1 MIHNNRL
8 EIKIGL
14 PRIFLLAGLPFFC
27 YGIFGIISIIS
38 TIVKG
43 PSAISATA
51 LMFKILPAILICLF
65 CVITGSGIMFGHRG
79 RIIDG
84 DNRQV
89 TSWWGFRAGWLLV
102 PFKKSV
108 YSFDDF
114 QSVTVCKEVHTGTS
128 GSSGSPTCY
137 PVRIE
142 SAGDSV
148 TVEEPR
154 DYHKS
159 RQLAEEV
166 AKLMGLPM
174 QDSTS
179 GEVVVREAEQLDE
192 SLRDQFQRTGER
204 LDVPVQPDGCR
215 VSYRL
220 EGDALVLD
228 LPPPGMGPA
237 LFWGVSLIVVIVV
250 VVWDFFSSPPPMNY
264 LAVCF
269 ILIPLGIVLILI
281 YSGAKGK
288 DRITVSR
295 RSLIVEVGKNL
306 LLSPSRMLGGKT
318 SEIPSDELEELAMQ
332 NDQHIMARSDRVTL
346 TFGSGL
352 SKDELAWMYELL
364 KYVLVTK

>member
-8 EIKIGL
+8 EIKTRCGNPPLLFVFLLGLPSFCCGILFIVIGL
-14 PRIFLLAGLPFFC
+14 TRSLPFPVILGLVFA
-27 YGIFGIISIIS
+27 
-38 TIVKG
+38 IVG
-43 PSAISATA
+43 GG
-51 LMFKILPAILICLF
+51 
-65 CVITGSGIMFGHRG
+65 VMFGCSEKL
-79 RIIDG
+79 IDG

-89 TSWWGFRAGWLLV
+89 TSWWGLRAGWLLV

-114 QSVTVCKEVHTGTS
+114 QSVTVCEKVRK
-128 GSSGSPTCY
+128 SSDSSDTCY

-159 RQLAEEV
+159 RQRAEEV

-179 GEVVVREAEQLDE
+179 GEVVVREAEQLDD

-228 LPPPGMGPA
+228 LPSPVTGPILKMWGCL
-237 LFWGVSLIVVIVV
+237 LFVVIAAVV
-250 VVWDFFSSPPPMNY
+250 LMMWNLLSGPPPMNY
-264 LAVCF
+264 IAVCF
-269 ILIPLGIVLILI
+269 ILILLGGGLKKFLREQ
-281 YSGAKGK
+281 KG
-288 DRITVSR
+288 RTA
-295 RSLIVEVGKNL
+295 
-306 LLSPSRMLGGKT
+306 LLSRGGA
-318 SEIPSDELEELAMQ
+318 S
-332 NDQHIMARSDRVTL
+332 
-346 TFGSGL
+346 
-352 SKDELAWMYELL
+352 
-364 KYVLVTK
+364 